1 MTRRSPSAPESRC
14 IALEGRELD
23 YLLRRSHRRTFSLH
37 VDERGVRVNAPVA
50 APLGEIEGFMRQHEA
65 WLVERLER
73 HAQLAHRV
81 RFEPVDG
88 ATLPVLG
95 RPCRLRLVAGV
106 RRSEWSGDVDG
117 AELLKL
123 PSSGDVPKRLVAALK
138 ARAMTR
144 FTGRV
149 EEYCLRLGVPMPAVR
164 VSSAR
169 TRWGSC
175 SSSSGI
181 RLHWRLIH
189 LRPELSDYVVAH
201 EVAHLVEMNHSPRFW
216 SVVQALC
223 PGWRML
229 RAELREAGRELPV
242 IDTGSEAP
250 AGDA

>member
-1 MTRRSPSAPESRC
+1 MTRRNPSSPESRC
-14 IALEGRELD
+14 IALEGRDLG
-23 YLLRRSHRRTFSLH
+23 YLLRRSQRRTFSLH

-50 APLGEIEGFMRQHEA
+50 APLREIEGFVRQHEA
-65 WLVERLER
+65 WLLERLEQ
-73 HAQLAHRV
+73 HAQVARRV

-88 ATLPVLG
+88 ATLPLLG
-95 RPCRLRLVAGV
+95 RACRLRLVAGA
-106 RRSEWSGDVDG
+106 RRVEWSGDTDG

-123 PSSGDVPKRLVAALK
+123 PSSGDLARRLVTALK
-138 ARAMTR
+138 TRAITR
-144 FTGRV
+144 FEGRV
-149 EEYCLRLGVPMPAVR
+149 EEYCLRLGVPVPAVR
-164 VSSAR
+164 LSSAR

-175 SSSSGI
+175 SSLSGI

-216 SVVQALC
+216 SVVEVLC
-223 PGWRML
+223 PQWRAL

-242 IDTGSEAP
+242 IEAGAEAL